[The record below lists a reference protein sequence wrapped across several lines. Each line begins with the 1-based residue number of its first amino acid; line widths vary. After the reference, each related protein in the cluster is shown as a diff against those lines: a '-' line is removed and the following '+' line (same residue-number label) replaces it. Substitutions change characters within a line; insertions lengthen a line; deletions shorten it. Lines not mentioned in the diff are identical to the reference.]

1 MVVASSSYYFDD
13 KSSRIRELVIGSA
26 QTPLKR
32 TTPSL
37 RAFLVL
43 SELIQRPLTRA
54 ASKGLRA
61 LTHATRLH
69 LHSACAWSKSAR
81 KHLSSKNKSSQR
93 TALNERV
100 GDTQGYRRERQS

>member
-1 MVVASSSYYFDD
+1 MT

-61 LTHATRLH
+61 LTHVTRLH
-69 LHSACAWSKSAR
+69 LHSACRWSKSAHKR
-81 KHLSSKNKSSQR
+81 FVIKK
-93 TALNERV
+93 
-100 GDTQGYRRERQS
+100 